1 MMTKEGFV
9 SIIKEVVVEAA
20 INSVKENLF
29 MPPGRSPASDLIK
42 MSEWYNKLNGADKDL
57 MHQVIKESIDTAVFG
72 FLCVLDGVRAFENEN
87 NGELK
92 LYYESGNEKLLL
104 NDIDT
109 EYLHDFY

>member
-1 MMTKEGFV
+1 MMTKECFV
-9 SIIKEVVVEAA
+9 TSIKEIVVEAA

-29 MPPGRSPASDLIK
+29 MPPGRSPALDLVK
-42 MSEWYNKLNGADKDL
+42 MSDWYNKLNDADKDF

-87 NGELK
+87 KGELK
-92 LYYESGNEKLLL
+92 LYYESGNERLLL

-109 EYLHDFY
+109 EYLHNFY